1 MSLQSDLA
9 AAFAEVAAT
18 VPVRLGD
25 VTVRGFLDNG
35 GSIVPMAGT
44 ELQRIGLVVHLIAGS
59 LPGLTEQA
67 SVTVGAVGAL
77 TAANG
82 SQYRVV
88 AIDPIDDGLIVS
100 CQLGGGR

>member
-18 VPVRLGD
+18 VPVRLGS

-35 GSIVPMAGT
+35 GTIVPLAGT
-44 ELQRIGLVVHLIAGS
+44 DLQRIGTVVHLIKDS
-59 LPGLTEQA
+59 LPGLEEQV
-67 SVTVGAVGAL
+67 SVIVGAL
-77 TAANG
+77 GAVTADG
-82 SQYRVV
+82 GTHYRVV
-88 AIDPIDDGLIVS
+88 TIDPIDDGLVVS